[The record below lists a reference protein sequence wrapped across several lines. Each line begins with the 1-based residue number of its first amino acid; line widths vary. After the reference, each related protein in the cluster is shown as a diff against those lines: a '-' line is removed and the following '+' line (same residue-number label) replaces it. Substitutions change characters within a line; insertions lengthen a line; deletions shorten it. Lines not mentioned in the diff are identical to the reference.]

1 MKSELFTS
9 AASRA
14 DWPESA
20 LPEIVVVGRSNVG
33 KSSFINAFTNRKNLA
48 YVGNTPGKT
57 RLINFFTIDGCWT
70 LVDVPGYG
78 YAKMSKG
85 QLEKLGKMMDD
96 YFLNRKNIAGVIQL
110 VDGRHE
116 PTADDLDMVSFFRE
130 MKYPIIVAATKIDK
144 VPKTKRIAAMKKI
157 AQKLQLPLKSI
168 CPVSSVEKTG
178 FDKVEELI
186 GEKLEQ
192 YKNKAKEESADQN

>member
-1 MKSELFTS
+1 MKSEFLTS

-186 GEKLEQ
+186 GKKLEQ

>member
-1 MKSELFTS
+1 MKSEFLTS

-96 YFLNRKNIAGVIQL
+96 YFLNRINIAGVIQL

-168 CPVSSVEKTG
+168 CPVSSVEKTV

>member
-1 MKSELFTS
+1 MKSEFLTS

-192 YKNKAKEESADQN
+192 YKNKAKEDQF

>member
-1 MKSELFTS
+1 MKSEFLTS

>member
-1 MKSELFTS
+1 MKSEFLTS

-96 YFLNRKNIAGVIQL
+96 YFLNRINIAGVIQL

-168 CPVSSVEKTG
+168 CPVRSVEKTG

>member
-1 MKSELFTS
+1 MKSEFITS
-9 AASRA
+9 AADRTN
-14 DWPESA
+14 WPDST

-57 RLINFFTIDGCWT
+57 RLINFFAIDERWV

-78 YAKMSKG
+78 YAKMSKA
-85 QLEKLGKMMDD
+85 QLEKLGRMMDD

-116 PTADDLDMVSFFRE
+116 PTKDDLDMVNFFRE
-130 MKYPIIVAATKIDK
+130 MKYPIIVVATKIDK
-144 VPKTKRIAAMKKI
+144 VPKTKRLASLKKI
-157 AQKLQLPLKSI
+157 AQKLQLPLKSV
-168 CPVSSVEKTG
+168 CPISSTEKSGFEQVS
-178 FDKVEELI
+178 ELI
-186 GEKLEQ
+186 NEKLDQFELKKKDGSEQ
-192 YKNKAKEESADQN
+192 

>member
-1 MKSELFTS
+1 MKSEFLTS

-130 MKYPIIVAATKIDK
+130 IKYPIIVAATKIDK

>member
-1 MKSELFTS
+1 MKSEFITS
-9 AASRA
+9 AADRTN
-14 DWPESA
+14 WPESS

-57 RLINFFTIDGCWT
+57 RLINFFAIDERWV

-78 YAKMSKG
+78 YAKMSKS

-96 YFLNRKNIAGVIQL
+96 YFLNRENIAGVIQL

-116 PTADDLDMVSFFRE
+116 PTKDDLDMVNFFRE
-130 MKYPIIVAATKIDK
+130 MKYPIIVVATKIDK
-144 VPKTKRIAAMKKI
+144 GPKTKRLASLKKI
-157 AQKLQLPLKSI
+157 AQKLQLPLKSV
-168 CPVSSVEKTG
+168 CPISSTEKSGFEKVS
-178 FDKVEELI
+178 ELI
-186 GEKLEQ
+186 DEKLGQFESKKKDGSEQ
-192 YKNKAKEESADQN
+192 